1 MTPLALFAV
10 SCEKKGS
17 AVRCMCK
24 EGYAGPICERCAPGY
39 YGNPLLIGGTC
50 KKCNCNGNSDPN
62 LIFND
67 CHNTTGH
74 CQNCWHK
81 TTGVNCER
89 CAPGYY
95 GDAISAKSCREC
107 SCDTC
112 GAASCDDRTGRCYCK
127 PGVTGPYCDRCE
139 VGHYGFSSCHGCR
152 RCMCGVATVND
163 ICNPVTQACVCQP
176 GAAGLRCE
184 RCKNGYWNYGPSG
197 CQRGSCNSETGQ
209 CLSVPVIPPAT
220 NACDITCDKCIWD
233 LIEDLRFSNE
243 SMKEIKAN
251 MVNISSGAA
260 ANNRLNHL
268 NTTTQNLKE
277 NTTISEGLEVEK
289 ETQDT
294 YRRADHLE
302 KQLIIVSNS
311 IQDIIGKVIYY
322 SLQHDLSIEES
333 TRRKEEAE
341 GMVNT
346 MRKLNVSLNEPIA
359 TEESMKA
366 NQRVNRGH
374 PSQVIIK
381 GRLPVAVLYINS
393 ICGLVLR
400 RVLQLEKKLNSTTGL
415 VSPIQHKLSELSS
428 RLSDTRELL
437 EGAVRTTQQAEEKH
451 KENLVRFQEN
461 ENCQNSTAGDYC
473 EECLDGYARDTA
485 EEGQLICKPCSCPFP
500 VRSNNFAVSCEKK
513 GSAVRCMC
521 KEGYAGPICERCAPG
536 YYGNP
541 LLIGGTCK
549 KCNCNGNS
557 DPNLIFSDCHNTTG
571 HCQNCWHKTTGVNC
585 ERCAPGYYGDAI
597 SAKSCRECICDTCGA
612 ASCDDRTGR
621 CYCKPGVTGPY
632 CDRCEVGHY
641 GFSSCHG
648 CRRCMCGVATV
659 NDICNPV
666 TQACV
671 CQPGAAGLRCERC
684 KNGYWNYGPSG
695 CQRGSCNSETG
706 QCLSVPVIPPATNAC
721 DITCDKCIWDLIE
734 DLRFSNES
742 MKEIKANMV
751 NISSGAA
758 ANNRLNHLN
767 TTTQNLKSQLS
778 GWSSQSEHRL
788 LQTDDVEDAVSNL
801 QSDLN
806 TLAEKENTT
815 ISEGLEVEK
824 ETQDTYR
831 RADHLEK
838 QLIVVSNSIQDII
851 GKVIYYSLQ
860 HDLSI
865 EESTRRKEEA
875 EGMVNTMRK
884 LNVSL
889 NEPIATEESMKAN
902 QRVNRG
908 HPSQVIIKGRL
919 PVAVLYI
926 NSICGLVLRRVL
938 QLEKKLNSTTGLV
951 SPIQHKLSE
960 LSSRLS
966 DTRELLEGAVRTTQQ
981 AEEKHKEN
989 LVRFQE
995 NENLQQKLREDYGE
1009 ANETLQVAGGIIIDT
1024 GLDVGELE
1032 IMIKN
1037 VSEFHAAIDGANKLL
1052 REREANLSRYDKDLV
1067 LRATDYAKELQKLAA
1082 ELENYLKNID
1092 ANGFVQKAINASN
1105 VYENIAKYVE
1115 EANETAVITFNYTER
1130 AEDAV
1135 FGVNTQIGFLKERSE
1150 ILLIEATKL
1159 LQSEEETDNESA
1171 VRAAK
1176 RNTNGAIAKVD
1187 SVKKQ
1192 LSESS
1197 SQLKTI
1203 ERGNTA
1209 QRLEYSKRIAENTLN
1224 NTATVLQTVT
1234 PINETAQG
1242 WARNLDNSEYD
1253 TSAYNRA
1260 VSAAEEAVE
1269 NMTEMI
1275 PELLDKLR
1283 VVEQKK
1289 PMSNISSSIL
1299 RIRQLIAQTKSLA
1312 SKVQV
1317 SMRFDGQSA
1326 VEVHPKTKL
1335 EELKTFTSMSLFMK
1349 VDSEKHKGQDR
1360 FIMYLGNKNGRKDYM
1375 GLAIKNDNLVYV
1387 YNLGGG
1393 DVEIPLSSKSIS
1405 TWPPQFN
1412 LIKTER
1418 LGRHG
1423 KVFLTV
1429 PSPGS
1434 TAEQKFI
1441 QKGEAPGTES
1451 LFDLDPDNTVFF
1463 VGGVPPDFR
1472 IPASLNLSPFI
1483 GCIELATL
1491 NKDVMSLYNF
1501 KNKYKIDTTASP
1513 PCPRYKLAFT
1523 QSRAA
1528 NYFFDGTGYALVRN
1542 IEKREKFG
1550 KILTRFDLGV
1560 RSVMDDALLLLMVNG
1575 VSREAYF
1582 NGKSFVA
1589 SSQKISPFQMF
1600 EGGFDF
1606 RTMQSAGLLFYYTE
1620 GSDELAISLENGTV
1634 VLNTKGTKV
1643 RSEKNHYNDGQTH
1656 FLVASVTPQRY
1667 QLIVDDK
1674 DRQSKSRQGNTQQ
1687 QASAPSK
1694 FYFGGSPSGQ
1704 YLNFTGCIS
1713 NAFLSRPDRDMEVED
1728 FQRYTEKVQALL
1740 HGCPME
1746 KPPAALYAKPDR
1758 NSSKPKRG
1766 RARKMGRDK
1775 LRTPEVLDSLK
1786 DNPEELRG
1794 KEEAHC
1800 YLSARPRATQHAY
1813 QFGGTA
1819 NSRLE
1824 YGSIPDFFKERSH
1837 FSLSLRTQSTHGLI
1851 FYVSNEEEDNFMA
1864 LFLAHGRLVYMF
1876 NVGNHK
1882 LKIKSQEKY
1891 NDGSWHNVV
1900 FTREKNE
1907 GRLIIDGLRVLE
1919 DTVPEAGAP
1928 WHVSGVFY
1936 VGGVPPGK
1944 AHKNIQVNSVHS
1956 FTGCVKSFQL
1966 NGQWLSSVSH
1976 TFGVTPCFN
1985 GPTESGTYFSAEG
1998 GYVVLDDSFNLGL
2011 KFELVFEVRPRA
2023 SSGILLHVYTSGGEY
2038 LNMHINHG
2046 QAVLIDMEEGVVNE
2060 ILQGPLRDVFDSKQL
2075 ITDVSGSGNNCS
2087 ARFEGSLNMDLNEIT
2102 MNLVPFPRLHY
2113 LVSSLTPLYTL
2124 ADVNVPSRRLDQ
2136 MFSDAFSKDHQLIHA
2151 DPKHSL
2157 YLACALIVRGDVQV
2171 SDLRRNIERLK
2182 PSLPFVSW
2190 NQEGWKTGLCSVP
2203 PVGHSHSLL
2212 ALANNTCVKSTFIE
2226 LKDRFMKLYKKKAH
2240 LHHYLHVDGMEQSC
2254 FSEAVSSLSSLIEEY
2269 NQLDATKGLLMTDAQ
2284 RLNIAV

>member
-1 MTPLALFAV
+1 LSVSFAV

-24 EGYAGPICERCAPGY
+24 EGY
-39 YGNPLLIGGTC
+39 
-50 KKCNCNGNSDPN
+50 S
-62 LIFND
+62 
-67 CHNTTGH
+67 
-74 CQNCWHK
+74 
-81 TTGVNCER
+81 
-89 CAPGYY
+89 
-95 GDAISAKSCREC
+95 
-107 SCDTC
+107 
-112 GAASCDDRTGRCYCK
+112 
-127 PGVTGPYCDRCE
+127 
-139 VGHYGFSSCHGCR
+139 
-152 RCMCGVATVND
+152 
-163 ICNPVTQACVCQP
+163 
-176 GAAGLRCE
+176 
-184 RCKNGYWNYGPSG
+184 
-197 CQRGSCNSETGQ
+197 
-209 CLSVPVIPPAT
+209 
-220 NACDITCDKCIWD
+220 
-233 LIEDLRFSNE
+233 
-243 SMKEIKAN
+243 
-251 MVNISSGAA
+251 
-260 ANNRLNHL
+260 
-268 NTTTQNLKE
+268 
-277 NTTISEGLEVEK
+277 
-289 ETQDT
+289 
-294 YRRADHLE
+294 
-302 KQLIIVSNS
+302 
-311 IQDIIGKVIYY
+311 
-322 SLQHDLSIEES
+322 
-333 TRRKEEAE
+333 
-341 GMVNT
+341 
-346 MRKLNVSLNEPIA
+346 
-359 TEESMKA
+359 
-366 NQRVNRGH
+366 
-374 PSQVIIK
+374 
-381 GRLPVAVLYINS
+381 
-393 ICGLVLR
+393 
-400 RVLQLEKKLNSTTGL
+400 
-415 VSPIQHKLSELSS
+415 
-428 RLSDTRELL
+428 
-437 EGAVRTTQQAEEKH
+437 
-451 KENLVRFQEN
+451 
-461 ENCQNSTAGDYC
+461 
-473 EECLDGYARDTA
+473 
-485 EEGQLICKPCSCPFP
+485 
-500 VRSNNFAVSCEKK
+500 
-513 GSAVRCMC
+513 
-521 KEGYAGPICERCAPG
+521 GPICERCAPG

-597 SAKSCRECICDTCGA
+597 GAKSCRECNCDTCGTD
-612 ASCDDRTGR
+612 SCDDRTGR

-648 CRRCMCGVATV
+648 CRRCVCGVASV
-659 NDICNPV
+659 NEICNPV
-666 TQACV
+666 TEACV

-695 CQRGSCNSETG
+695 CQKCDCAGGSCNSETG
-706 QCLSVPVIPPATNAC
+706 QCLSVPVIPPSTNAC

-767 TTTQNLKSQLS
+767 TTTQHLKSQLS
-778 GWSSQSEHRL
+778 GWRNQSEHRL
-788 LQTDDVEDAVSNL
+788 LQTDDVEDVVANL

-806 TLAEKENTT
+806 SLGEKENIM

-838 QLIVVSNSIQDII
+838 QLIVVSKSIQDII
-851 GKVIYYSLQ
+851 GKLIYYSSQ
-860 HDLSI
+860 HDLSA
-865 EESTRRKEEA
+865 EESTWRKEDA
-875 EGMVNTMRK
+875 EEMVNTMRK
-884 LNVSL
+884 LNLSL

-902 QRVNRG
+902 Q
-908 HPSQVIIKGRL
+908 I
-919 PVAVLYI
+919 
-926 NSICGLVLRRVL
+926 LRRVL

-951 SPIQHKLSE
+951 SPIQHELSE

-995 NENLQQKLREDYGE
+995 NENLQQKLRKDYGH
-1009 ANETLQVAGGIIIDT
+1009 ANETLRVAGDIIIDT

-1032 IMIKN
+1032 TMIKN

-1067 LRATDYAKELQKLAA
+1067 HRATDYAKELRKLAA

-1130 AEDAV
+1130 AEDAI
-1135 FGVNTQIGFLKERSE
+1135 FGINTQIGFLKDRSE
-1150 ILLIEATKL
+1150 TLLIEATKL
-1159 LQSEEETDNESA
+1159 MQSEEETDNEAA

-1176 RNTNGAIAKVD
+1176 INISGLMAEVD
-1187 SVKKQ
+1187 SIKKE

-1197 SQLKTI
+1197 SQLNTI

-1224 NTATVLQTVT
+1224 KTAMVLQTVT
-1234 PINETAQG
+1234 PINEIVQG

-1260 VSAAEEAVE
+1260 VSAAGEAVE
-1269 NMTEMI
+1269 NLTDMV

-1317 SMRFDGQSA
+1317 SMRFDGLSA

-1393 DVEIPLSSKSIS
+1393 DVEIPLSSKPIS

-1451 LFDLDPDNTVFF
+1451 LFDLEPDNTVFF

-1472 IPASLNLSPFI
+1472 
-1483 GCIELATL
+1483 
-1491 NKDVMSLYNF
+1491 M
-1501 KNKYKIDTTASP
+1501 
-1513 PCPRYKLAFT
+1513 
-1523 QSRAA
+1523 
-1528 NYFFDGTGYALVRN
+1528 
-1542 IEKREKFG
+1542 
-1550 KILTRFDLGV
+1550 
-1560 RSVMDDALLLLMVNG
+1560 
-1575 VSREAYF
+1575 SREAYF
-1582 NGKSFVA
+1582 NGESFVA

-1606 RTMQSAGLLFYYTE
+1606 RTIQSTGLLFYYTE
-1620 GSDELAISLENGTV
+1620 GSDEIAISLENGTV

-1674 DRQSKSRQGNTQQ
+1674 DRQSKSHQRNTQQ

-1766 RARKMGRDK
+1766 HASKFIFAKVGRDK
-1775 LRTPEVLDSLK
+1775 LSTPEVPDSLK

-1800 YLSARPRATQHAY
+1800 YLSASPRATQHAY

-1824 YGSIPDFFKERSH
+1824 YGSIPAFFKERSH

-1851 FYVSNEEEDNFMA
+1851 FYVSNVEEDNFMA

-1919 DTVPEAGAP
+1919 DTVLEAGAP

-1944 AHKNIQVNSVHS
+1944 AHKNIQVIVQVH
-1956 FTGCVKSFQL
+1956 
-1966 NGQWLSSVSH
+1966 NGIREFATS
-1976 TFGVTPCFN
+1976 VTPQQGLCDGRWHRIAVIRDAN
-1985 GPTESGTYFSAEG
+1985 
-1998 GYVVLDDSFNLGL
+1998 VVQLDVDS
-2011 KFELVFEVRPRA
+2011 EVT
-2023 SSGILLHVYTSGGEY
+2023 HV
-2038 LNMHINHG
+2038 
-2046 QAVLIDMEEGVVNE
+2046 V
-2060 ILQGPLRDVFDSKQL
+2060 GPLNTRAMDSKAPVFIGGVPESLLPQSML
-2075 ITDVSGSGNNCS
+2075 IRTAYIGCMRNLIINETPVSFSKAALVSG
-2087 ARFEGSLNMDLNEIT
+2087 
-2102 MNLVPFPRLHY
+2102 
-2113 LVSSLTPLYTL
+2113 
-2124 ADVNVPSRRLDQ
+2124 
-2136 MFSDAFSKDHQLIHA
+2136 
-2151 DPKHSL
+2151 
-2157 YLACALIVRGDVQV
+2157 
-2171 SDLRRNIERLK
+2171 
-2182 PSLPFVSW
+2182 
-2190 NQEGWKTGLCSVP
+2190 
-2203 PVGHSHSLL
+2203 
-2212 ALANNTCVKSTFIE
+2212 
-2226 LKDRFMKLYKKKAH
+2226 
-2240 LHHYLHVDGMEQSC
+2240 
-2254 FSEAVSSLSSLIEEY
+2254 AVSVNSCP
-2269 NQLDATKGLLMTDAQ
+2269 AA
-2284 RLNIAV
+2284 

>member
-1 MTPLALFAV
+1 MYKVDAYMERWHAHQRELKEGGATWCLACLEYGHLPEVCPYEDPLFVQAFDRGEVETAEEWIHLKAIPSPQVDQETCLTCLKGEEWCFAV
-10 SCEKKGS
+10 GKVGHKPPDQPPPWQEVELAQEK
-17 AVRCMCK
+17 VRRQRGGKERRKQREPRWCTMCIAYGH
-24 EGYAGPICERCAPGY
+24 EDEDCPEQEPEDEEPERPAPEWEE
-39 YGNPLLIGGTC
+39 PERPVPEWEELERPEP
-50 KKCNCNGNSDPN
+50 KRGNSVRPEP
-62 LIFND
+62 
-67 CHNTTGH
+67 
-74 CQNCWHK
+74 K
-81 TTGVNCER
+81 
-89 CAPGYY
+89 
-95 GDAISAKSCREC
+95 
-107 SCDTC
+107 
-112 GAASCDDRTGRCYCK
+112 
-127 PGVTGPYCDRCE
+127 
-139 VGHYGFSSCHGCR
+139 
-152 RCMCGVATVND
+152 
-163 ICNPVTQACVCQP
+163 
-176 GAAGLRCE
+176 
-184 RCKNGYWNYGPSG
+184 
-197 CQRGSCNSETGQ
+197 RGE
-209 CLSVPVIPPAT
+209 SVRPEP
-220 NACDITCDKCIWD
+220 K
-233 LIEDLRFSNE
+233 RGE
-243 SMKEIKAN
+243 SVRPEPKR
-251 MVNISSGAA
+251 G
-260 ANNRLNHL
+260 
-268 NTTTQNLKE
+268 
-277 NTTISEGLEVEK
+277 
-289 ETQDT
+289 
-294 YRRADHLE
+294 
-302 KQLIIVSNS
+302 
-311 IQDIIGKVIYY
+311 
-322 SLQHDLSIEES
+322 ES
-333 TRRKEEAE
+333 VRP
-341 GMVNT
+341 
-346 MRKLNVSLNEPIA
+346 EPKRG
-359 TEESMKA
+359 ES
-366 NQRVNRGH
+366 
-374 PSQVIIK
+374 
-381 GRLPVAVLYINS
+381 
-393 ICGLVLR
+393 
-400 RVLQLEKKLNSTTGL
+400 
-415 VSPIQHKLSELSS
+415 
-428 RLSDTRELL
+428 
-437 EGAVRTTQQAEEKH
+437 
-451 KENLVRFQEN
+451 
-461 ENCQNSTAGDYC
+461 NCQNSTAGDYC
-473 EECLDGYARDTA
+473 EECLAGYVHDTA
-485 EEGQLICKPCSCPFP
+485 EEGQLICKPCACPFP
-500 VRSNNFAVSCEKK
+500 ISSNNFAVSCEKK

-521 KEGYAGPICERCAPG
+521 KEGYSGPICERCAPG

-597 SAKSCRECICDTCGA
+597 GAKSCRECNCDTCGTD
-612 ASCDDRTGR
+612 SCDHRTGR

-632 CDRCEVGHY
+632 CDRCENATVIRVAQTPVMTGPE
-641 GFSSCHG
+641 GVIASQESQALTVTAV
-648 CRRCMCGVATV
+648 RRCVCGVASV
-659 NDICNPV
+659 NEICNPV
-666 TQACV
+666 TEACV

-695 CQRGSCNSETG
+695 CQKCDCAGGSCNSETG
-706 QCLSVPVIPPATNAC
+706 QCLSVPVIPPSTNAC

-767 TTTQNLKSQLS
+767 TTTQHLKSQLS
-778 GWSSQSEHRL
+778 GWRNQSEHRL
-788 LQTDDVEDAVSNL
+788 LQTDDVEDVVANL

-806 TLAEKENTT
+806 SLGEKENIM

-838 QLIVVSNSIQDII
+838 QLIVVSKSIQDII
-851 GKVIYYSLQ
+851 GKLIYYSSQ
-860 HDLSI
+860 HDLSA
-865 EESTRRKEEA
+865 EESTWRKEDA
-875 EGMVNTMRK
+875 EEMVNTMRK
-884 LNVSL
+884 LNLSL

-902 QRVNRG
+902 Q
-908 HPSQVIIKGRL
+908 I
-919 PVAVLYI
+919 
-926 NSICGLVLRRVL
+926 LRRVL

-951 SPIQHKLSE
+951 SPIQHELSE

-995 NENLQQKLREDYGE
+995 NENLQQKLRKDYGH
-1009 ANETLQVAGGIIIDT
+1009 ANETLRVAGDIIIDT

-1032 IMIKN
+1032 TMIKN

-1067 LRATDYAKELQKLAA
+1067 HRATDYAKELRKLAA

-1130 AEDAV
+1130 AEDAI
-1135 FGVNTQIGFLKERSE
+1135 FGINTQIGFLKDRSE
-1150 ILLIEATKL
+1150 TLLIEATKL
-1159 LQSEEETDNESA
+1159 MQSEEETG
-1171 VRAAK
+1171 K
-1176 RNTNGAIAKVD
+1176 H
-1187 SVKKQ
+1187 
-1192 LSESS
+1192 
-1197 SQLKTI
+1197 
-1203 ERGNTA
+1203 
-1209 QRLEYSKRIAENTLN
+1209 
-1224 NTATVLQTVT
+1224 
-1234 PINETAQG
+1234 
-1242 WARNLDNSEYD
+1242 
-1253 TSAYNRA
+1253 
-1260 VSAAEEAVE
+1260 
-1269 NMTEMI
+1269 
-1275 PELLDKLR
+1275 R
-1283 VVEQKK
+1283 V
-1289 PMSNISSSIL
+1289 
-1299 RIRQLIAQTKSLA
+1299 
-1312 SKVQV
+1312 
-1317 SMRFDGQSA
+1317 
-1326 VEVHPKTKL
+1326 
-1335 EELKTFTSMSLFMK
+1335 
-1349 VDSEKHKGQDR
+1349 
-1360 FIMYLGNKNGRKDYM
+1360 
-1375 GLAIKNDNLVYV
+1375 
-1387 YNLGGG
+1387 
-1393 DVEIPLSSKSIS
+1393 
-1405 TWPPQFN
+1405 
-1412 LIKTER
+1412 
-1418 LGRHG
+1418 
-1423 KVFLTV
+1423 TV
-1429 PSPGS
+1429 P
-1434 TAEQKFI
+1434 
-1441 QKGEAPGTES
+1441 
-1451 LFDLDPDNTVFF
+1451 L
-1463 VGGVPPDFR
+1463 
-1472 IPASLNLSPFI
+1472 
-1483 GCIELATL
+1483 
-1491 NKDVMSLYNF
+1491 
-1501 KNKYKIDTTASP
+1501 
-1513 PCPRYKLAFT
+1513 
-1523 QSRAA
+1523 SRAA

-1575 VSREAYF
+1575 SNFFTLEMQKGLLRIVYDFGFSNGPVVLEDNLKKIQINDARYHEISVIYHNSKKIILVVDRGHVKSVENEKKSMPFSDIYIGGAPSEILHSRPELA
-1582 NGKSFVA
+1582 
-1589 SSQKISPFQMF
+1589 
-1600 EGGFDF
+1600 
-1606 RTMQSAGLLFYYTE
+1606 TLAGLRGCLKGFQYQKKDFNLLEEAGTI
-1620 GSDELAISLENGTV
+1620 GIS
-1634 VLNTKGTKV
+1634 
-1643 RSEKNHYNDGQTH
+1643 S
-1656 FLVASVTPQRY
+1656 
-1667 QLIVDDK
+1667 
-1674 DRQSKSRQGNTQQ
+1674 
-1687 QASAPSK
+1687 
-1694 FYFGGSPSGQ
+1694 
-1704 YLNFTGCIS
+1704 
-1713 NAFLSRPDRDMEVED
+1713 
-1728 FQRYTEKVQALL
+1728 
-1740 HGCPME
+1740 GCPE
-1746 KPPAALYAKPDR
+1746 ESLFIFAKV
-1758 NSSKPKRG
+1758 
-1766 RARKMGRDK
+1766 GRDK
-1775 LRTPEVLDSLK
+1775 LSTPEVPDSLK

-1800 YLSARPRATQHAY
+1800 YLSASPRATQHAYQFGGTANSRLEYGSIPAFFKERSHFSLSLRTQSTHGLIFYVSNVEEDNFMALFLAHGRLVYMFNVGNHKLKIKSQEKYNDGSWHNVVFTREKNEGRLIIDGLRVLEDTVLEAGAPWHVSGVFYVGGVPPGKAHKNIQVGRDKLSTPEVPGSLKDNPEELRGKEEAHCYLSASPRATQHAY

-1851 FYVSNEEEDNFMA
+1851 FYVSNVEEDNFMA

-1998 GYVVLDDSFNLGL
+1998 GYVVLDDAFNLGL

-2046 QAVLIDMEEGVVNE
+2046 QLVWMGLNPHPRKACGNVAGALIRLGRHGKVFLTVPSPGSTAEQKFIQKGEAPGTESLFDLEPDNTVFFVGGVPPDFRVIVQVHNGIREFATSVTPKQGLCDGRWHRIAVIRDANVVQLDVDSEVTHVVGPLNTRAMDSKAPVFIGGVPESLLPQSMLIRTAYIGCMRNLIINETPVSFSKAALKGIYDEALSSFFRNVDTRRSDGDNNDISGGKIRSLKARAVLIDMEEGVVNE

-2075 ITDVSGSGNNCS
+2075 ITDVSGSGNNWAVGHKVYGSTYREEIVENLRKAAEHCDCLQCFFVIHSMGGGTGSGLGTFVLNVLEDEFPEVYRIVTSVYPS
-2087 ARFEGSLNMDLNEIT
+2087 AEDDVITSPYNSVLAMRELTEHADCVLPIENQSLVDIVNKIKHMSHSGKLGAEIKQSSTIISGQGGVKGQEKPFDAMNNIVANMLLNLT
-2102 MNLVPFPRLHY
+2102 
-2113 LVSSLTPLYTL
+2113 SS
-2124 ADVNVPSRRLDQ
+2124 ARLDQ
-2136 MFSDAFSKDHQLIHA
+2136 MFSDAFSKDHQLIHS

-2212 ALANNTCVKSTFIE
+2212 ALANNTCVKPTFIE

-2269 NQLDATKGLLMTDAQ
+2269 NQLDATKGLLRTDAQ
-2284 RLNIAV
+2284 RLNIAL

>member
-1 MTPLALFAV
+1 MALICFSLLCFLSILLRLFSPATGERGQQTTV
-10 SCEKKGS
+10 VNVCGKGYFLY
-17 AVRCMCK
+17 
-24 EGYAGPICERCAPGY
+24 ELE
-39 YGNPLLIGGTC
+39 TC
-50 KKCNCNGNSDPN
+50 LPCSCNGHSNS
-62 LIFND
+62 
-67 CHNTTGH
+67 
-74 CQNCWHK
+74 CQ
-81 TTGVNCER
+81 
-89 CAPGYY
+89 
-95 GDAISAKSCREC
+95 D
-107 SCDTC
+107 
-112 GAASCDDRTGRCYCK
+112 
-127 PGVTGPYCDRCE
+127 VTG
-139 VGHYGFSSCHGCR
+139 
-152 RCMCGVATVND
+152 
-163 ICNPVTQACVCQP
+163 ICN
-176 GAAGLRCE
+176 
-184 RCKNGYWNYGPSG
+184 
-197 CQRGSCNSETGQ
+197 
-209 CLSVPVIPPAT
+209 
-220 NACDITCDKCIWD
+220 
-233 LIEDLRFSNE
+233 
-243 SMKEIKAN
+243 
-251 MVNISSGAA
+251 
-260 ANNRLNHL
+260 
-268 NTTTQNLKE
+268 
-277 NTTISEGLEVEK
+277 
-289 ETQDT
+289 
-294 YRRADHLE
+294 
-302 KQLIIVSNS
+302 
-311 IQDIIGKVIYY
+311 
-322 SLQHDLSIEES
+322 
-333 TRRKEEAE
+333 
-341 GMVNT
+341 
-346 MRKLNVSLNEPIA
+346 
-359 TEESMKA
+359 
-366 NQRVNRGH
+366 
-374 PSQVIIK
+374 
-381 GRLPVAVLYINS
+381 
-393 ICGLVLR
+393 
-400 RVLQLEKKLNSTTGL
+400 
-415 VSPIQHKLSELSS
+415 
-428 RLSDTRELL
+428 
-437 EGAVRTTQQAEEKH
+437 
-451 KENLVRFQEN
+451 
-461 ENCQNSTAGDYC
+461 NCQNSTAGDYC
-473 EECLDGYARDTA
+473 EECLAAYVHDTA
-485 EEGQLICKPCSCPFP
+485 EEGQLICKPCACPFP
-500 VRSNNFAVSCEKK
+500 ISSNNFAVSCEKK

-597 SAKSCRECICDTCGA
+597 GAKSCRECNCDTCGTN
-612 ASCDDRTGR
+612 SCDHRTGR

-641 GFSSCHG
+641 GFSSCRG
-648 CRRCMCGVATV
+648 CRRCVCGVASV
-659 NDICNPV
+659 NEICNPV

-695 CQRGSCNSETG
+695 CQKCDCAGGSCNSETG
-706 QCLSVPVIPPATNAC
+706 QCLSVPVTPPATNAC

-734 DLRFSNES
+734 DLKFSNES

-767 TTTQNLKSQLS
+767 TTTQHLKSQLS
-778 GWSSQSEHRL
+778 GWRNQSEHRL
-788 LQTDDVEDAVSNL
+788 LQTDDVEDIVANL

-806 TLAEKENTT
+806 SLAEEENTM

-838 QLIVVSNSIQDII
+838 QLIVVSKSIQDII
-851 GKVIYYSLQ
+851 GKLIYYSSQ
-860 HDLSI
+860 HDLSA
-865 EESTRRKEEA
+865 EESTWRKEDA
-875 EGMVNTMRK
+875 EEMVNTMRK
-884 LNVSL
+884 LNLSV

-902 QRVNRG
+902 Q
-908 HPSQVIIKGRL
+908 I
-919 PVAVLYI
+919 
-926 NSICGLVLRRVL
+926 LRRVL
-938 QLEKKLNSTTGLV
+938 QLEKKLNTTTGLV
-951 SPIQHKLSE
+951 SPIQHELSE

-995 NENLQQKLREDYGE
+995 NENFQQKLRKDYGD
-1009 ANETLQVAGGIIIDT
+1009 ANETLRVAGDIIIDT

-1032 IMIKN
+1032 TMIKN

-1067 LRATDYAKELQKLAA
+1067 HRATDYAKELQKLAA

-1130 AEDAV
+1130 AEDAI
-1135 FGVNTQIGFLKERSE
+1135 FGINTQIGFLKDRSE
-1150 ILLIEATKL
+1150 TLLIEATKL
-1159 LQSEEETDNESA
+1159 LQSEEETDNEAA

-1176 RNTNGAIAKVD
+1176 MNIIGLIAEVD
-1187 SVKKQ
+1187 SIKKE

-1197 SQLKTI
+1197 SQLNTI
-1203 ERGNTA
+1203 QRGNTA

-1224 NTATVLQTVT
+1224 KTAMVLQTVT
-1234 PINETAQG
+1234 PINETVQG

-1260 VSAAEEAVE
+1260 VSAAGEAVE
-1269 NMTEMI
+1269 NLTDMV

-1317 SMRFDGQSA
+1317 SMRFDGLSA

-1335 EELKTFTSMSLFMK
+1335 EELKAFTSMSLFMK

-1393 DVEIPLSSKSIS
+1393 DVEIPLSSKPIS

-1472 IPASLNLSPFI
+1472 LPASLNLSPFI
-1483 GCIELATL
+1483 GCIELAAL

-1501 KNKYKIDTTASP
+1501 KNKYKINTAP

-1575 VSREAYF
+1575 SNFFTLEMQKGLLRIVYDFGFSNGPVVLEDNLKKIQINDARYHEISVIYHNSKKIILVVDRGHVKSVENEKKPMPFSDIYIGGAPSEVLHSRPELATLAGLRGCLKGFQYQKKDFNLLEEAGTIGISSGCPEESLVSREAYF
-1582 NGKSFVA
+1582 NGESFVA

-1606 RTMQSAGLLFYYTE
+1606 RTIQSTGLLFYYTE
-1620 GSDELAISLENGTV
+1620 GSDEIAISLENGTV

-1667 QLIVDDK
+1667 QLIIDDK
-1674 DRQSKSRQGNTQQ
+1674 DRQSKSPQRITQQ
-1687 QASAPSK
+1687 QPSAPSK

-1728 FQRYTEKVQALL
+1728 FQRYTVKVQALL

-1766 RARKMGRDK
+1766 RASKVGRDK
-1775 LRTPEVLDSLK
+1775 LSTMEVPDSLK
-1786 DNPEELRG
+1786 DNLEELRG

-1824 YGSIPDFFKERSH
+1824 YGSIPAFFKERSH

-1851 FYVSNEEEDNFMA
+1851 FYVSNEEEDHFMA
-1864 LFLAHGRLVYMF
+1864 LYLAHGRLVYMF

-1919 DTVPEAGAP
+1919 DTVPGAGAP

-1944 AHKNIQVNSVHS
+1944 AHKNIQINSVHS

-1976 TFGVTPCFN
+1976 TFGVTRCFN

-1998 GYVVLDDSFNLGL
+1998 GYVVLDDTFNLGL

-2023 SSGILLHVYTSGGEY
+2023 SSGILLHIYTSGGEY

-2046 QAVLIDMEEGVVNE
+2046 QVIVQVHNGIREFATSVTPKQGLCDGRWHRIAVIRDANVLQLDVDSEVTHVV
-2060 ILQGPLRDVFDSKQL
+2060 GPLNTRAMDSKAPVFIGGVPESLLPQSML
-2075 ITDVSGSGNNCS
+2075 IRTAYIGCMRNLMINETPVSFSKAALVSG
-2087 ARFEGSLNMDLNEIT
+2087 
-2102 MNLVPFPRLHY
+2102 
-2113 LVSSLTPLYTL
+2113 
-2124 ADVNVPSRRLDQ
+2124 
-2136 MFSDAFSKDHQLIHA
+2136 
-2151 DPKHSL
+2151 
-2157 YLACALIVRGDVQV
+2157 
-2171 SDLRRNIERLK
+2171 
-2182 PSLPFVSW
+2182 
-2190 NQEGWKTGLCSVP
+2190 
-2203 PVGHSHSLL
+2203 
-2212 ALANNTCVKSTFIE
+2212 
-2226 LKDRFMKLYKKKAH
+2226 
-2240 LHHYLHVDGMEQSC
+2240 
-2254 FSEAVSSLSSLIEEY
+2254 AVSVNSCP
-2269 NQLDATKGLLMTDAQ
+2269 AA
-2284 RLNIAV
+2284 

>member
-1 MTPLALFAV
+1 MVAV
-10 SCEKKGS
+10 TAKG
-17 AVRCMCK
+17 
-24 EGYAGPICERCAPGY
+24 PD
-39 YGNPLLIGGTC
+39 T
-50 KKCNCNGNSDPN
+50 
-62 LIFND
+62 F
-67 CHNTTGH
+67 H
-74 CQNCWHK
+74 
-81 TTGVNCER
+81 VNMH
-89 CAPGYY
+89 
-95 GDAISAKSCREC
+95 
-107 SCDTC
+107 
-112 GAASCDDRTGRCYCK
+112 
-127 PGVTGPYCDRCE
+127 V
-139 VGHYGFSSCHGCR
+139 
-152 RCMCGVATVND
+152 
-163 ICNPVTQACVCQP
+163 PVTDPEVF
-176 GAAGLRCE
+176 
-184 RCKNGYWNYGPSG
+184 
-197 CQRGSCNSETGQ
+197 
-209 CLSVPVIPPAT
+209 PA
-220 NACDITCDKCIWD
+220 CDKCIWD

-268 NTTTQNLKE
+268 NTTTQHLKSQLSGWSNQSEHRLLQIDDVEDAVSNLQSDLNTLAEKE

-294 YRRADHLE
+294 YSRADHLE
-302 KQLIIVSNS
+302 KQLIVVSNS
-311 IQDIIGKVIYY
+311 IEDIIGKLIYY
-322 SLQHDLSIEES
+322 SLQHDLSAEEN

-451 KENLVRFQEN
+451 K
-461 ENCQNSTAGDYC
+461 G
-473 EECLDGYARDTA
+473 
-485 EEGQLICKPCSCPFP
+485 
-500 VRSNNFAVSCEKK
+500 
-513 GSAVRCMC
+513 
-521 KEGYAGPICERCAPG
+521 
-536 YYGNP
+536 
-541 LLIGGTCK
+541 
-549 KCNCNGNS
+549 
-557 DPNLIFSDCHNTTG
+557 
-571 HCQNCWHKTTGVNC
+571 
-585 ERCAPGYYGDAI
+585 
-597 SAKSCRECICDTCGA
+597 
-612 ASCDDRTGR
+612 
-621 CYCKPGVTGPY
+621 
-632 CDRCEVGHY
+632 
-641 GFSSCHG
+641 
-648 CRRCMCGVATV
+648 
-659 NDICNPV
+659 
-666 TQACV
+666 
-671 CQPGAAGLRCERC
+671 
-684 KNGYWNYGPSG
+684 
-695 CQRGSCNSETG
+695 
-706 QCLSVPVIPPATNAC
+706 
-721 DITCDKCIWDLIE
+721 
-734 DLRFSNES
+734 
-742 MKEIKANMV
+742 
-751 NISSGAA
+751 
-758 ANNRLNHLN
+758 
-767 TTTQNLKSQLS
+767 
-778 GWSSQSEHRL
+778 
-788 LQTDDVEDAVSNL
+788 
-801 QSDLN
+801 
-806 TLAEKENTT
+806 
-815 ISEGLEVEK
+815 
-824 ETQDTYR
+824 
-831 RADHLEK
+831 
-838 QLIVVSNSIQDII
+838 
-851 GKVIYYSLQ
+851 
-860 HDLSI
+860 
-865 EESTRRKEEA
+865 
-875 EGMVNTMRK
+875 
-884 LNVSL
+884 
-889 NEPIATEESMKAN
+889 
-902 QRVNRG
+902 
-908 HPSQVIIKGRL
+908 
-919 PVAVLYI
+919 
-926 NSICGLVLRRVL
+926 
-938 QLEKKLNSTTGLV
+938 
-951 SPIQHKLSE
+951 
-960 LSSRLS
+960 
-966 DTRELLEGAVRTTQQ
+966 
-981 AEEKHKEN
+981 N

-1067 LRATDYAKELQKLAA
+1067 LRAIDYAKELQKLAA

-1150 ILLIEATKL
+1150 TLLIEATKL

-1176 RNTNGAIAKVD
+1176 RNTNGVIAKVD

-1203 ERGNTA
+1203 ER
-1209 QRLEYSKRIAENTLN
+1209 
-1224 NTATVLQTVT
+1224 
-1234 PINETAQG
+1234 
-1242 WARNLDNSEYD
+1242 
-1253 TSAYNRA
+1253 
-1260 VSAAEEAVE
+1260 VE

-1317 SMRFDGQSA
+1317 SMRFDGLSA

-1393 DVEIPLSSKSIS
+1393 DVEIPLSSKPIS

-1418 LGRHG
+1418 LGRYG
-1423 KVFLTV
+1423 KIFLTV

-1501 KNKYKIDTTASP
+1501 KNKYKIDTATSP
-1513 PCPRYKLAFT
+1513 PCPSPELATHAGLRGCLKGF
-1523 QSRAA
+1523 QYQKKDFNLLEEA
-1528 NYFFDGTGYALVRN
+1528 GTIGISSGCPEESL
-1542 IEKREKFG
+1542 
-1550 KILTRFDLGV
+1550 
-1560 RSVMDDALLLLMVNG
+1560 

-1643 RSEKNHYNDGQTH
+1643 RSEKNNYNDGQTH
-1656 FLVASVTPQRY
+1656 FLVASVTPQ
-1667 QLIVDDK
+1667 
-1674 DRQSKSRQGNTQQ
+1674 
-1687 QASAPSK
+1687 
-1694 FYFGGSPSGQ
+1694 
-1704 YLNFTGCIS
+1704 
-1713 NAFLSRPDRDMEVED
+1713 RPDRDMEVED

-1766 RARKMGRDK
+1766 RARKVGRDK
-1775 LRTPEVLDSLK
+1775 LSTPEVPDSLK

-1800 YLSARPRATQHAY
+1800 YLSARPRATQHAH

-1851 FYVSNEEEDNFMA
+1851 FYVSNVEEDNFMALFLAHGRLVYMFNVGNHKLKIKSQEKYNDGSWHNVVFTREKNEGRLIIDGLRVLVALHCRSHFSLSLRTQSTHGLIFYVSNVEEDNFMA

-2046 QAVLIDMEEGVVNE
+2046 QVIVQVHNGIREFATSVTPQQGLCDGRWHRIAVIRDANVVQLDVDSE
-2060 ILQGPLRDVFDSKQL
+2060 VTHVVGPLNTRAMDSKAPVFIGGVPESLLPQSML
-2075 ITDVSGSGNNCS
+2075 IRTAYTGCVRNLMINETPVSFSKAALVIVQVHNGIREFATSVTPKQGLCDGRWHRISESLLPQSMLIRTAYTGCVRNLMINETPVSFSKAALVSG
-2087 ARFEGSLNMDLNEIT
+2087 
-2102 MNLVPFPRLHY
+2102 
-2113 LVSSLTPLYTL
+2113 
-2124 ADVNVPSRRLDQ
+2124 
-2136 MFSDAFSKDHQLIHA
+2136 
-2151 DPKHSL
+2151 
-2157 YLACALIVRGDVQV
+2157 
-2171 SDLRRNIERLK
+2171 
-2182 PSLPFVSW
+2182 
-2190 NQEGWKTGLCSVP
+2190 
-2203 PVGHSHSLL
+2203 
-2212 ALANNTCVKSTFIE
+2212 
-2226 LKDRFMKLYKKKAH
+2226 
-2240 LHHYLHVDGMEQSC
+2240 
-2254 FSEAVSSLSSLIEEY
+2254 AVSINSCP
-2269 NQLDATKGLLMTDAQ
+2269 AA
-2284 RLNIAV
+2284 

>member
-1 MTPLALFAV
+1 V
-10 SCEKKGS
+10 CGKGYFLY
-17 AVRCMCK
+17 
-24 EGYAGPICERCAPGY
+24 ELE
-39 YGNPLLIGGTC
+39 TC
-50 KKCNCNGNSDPN
+50 LPCSCNGHSNS
-62 LIFND
+62 
-67 CHNTTGH
+67 
-74 CQNCWHK
+74 CQ
-81 TTGVNCER
+81 
-89 CAPGYY
+89 
-95 GDAISAKSCREC
+95 D
-107 SCDTC
+107 
-112 GAASCDDRTGRCYCK
+112 
-127 PGVTGPYCDRCE
+127 VTG
-139 VGHYGFSSCHGCR
+139 
-152 RCMCGVATVND
+152 
-163 ICNPVTQACVCQP
+163 ICN
-176 GAAGLRCE
+176 
-184 RCKNGYWNYGPSG
+184 
-197 CQRGSCNSETGQ
+197 
-209 CLSVPVIPPAT
+209 
-220 NACDITCDKCIWD
+220 
-233 LIEDLRFSNE
+233 
-243 SMKEIKAN
+243 
-251 MVNISSGAA
+251 
-260 ANNRLNHL
+260 
-268 NTTTQNLKE
+268 
-277 NTTISEGLEVEK
+277 
-289 ETQDT
+289 
-294 YRRADHLE
+294 
-302 KQLIIVSNS
+302 
-311 IQDIIGKVIYY
+311 
-322 SLQHDLSIEES
+322 
-333 TRRKEEAE
+333 
-341 GMVNT
+341 
-346 MRKLNVSLNEPIA
+346 
-359 TEESMKA
+359 
-366 NQRVNRGH
+366 
-374 PSQVIIK
+374 
-381 GRLPVAVLYINS
+381 
-393 ICGLVLR
+393 
-400 RVLQLEKKLNSTTGL
+400 
-415 VSPIQHKLSELSS
+415 
-428 RLSDTRELL
+428 
-437 EGAVRTTQQAEEKH
+437 
-451 KENLVRFQEN
+451 
-461 ENCQNSTAGDYC
+461 NCQNNTAGDYC
-473 EECLDGYARDTA
+473 EECLDGYVRDKA

-500 VRSNNFAVSCEKK
+500 ISSNNFAVSCEKK

-597 SAKSCRECICDTCGA
+597 STKSCKECSCDKCGTD
-612 ASCDDRTGR
+612 SCDDRTGR
-621 CYCKPGVTGPY
+621 CYCKPGVTGSS

-641 GFSSCHG
+641 GFSSCRG
-648 CRRCMCGVATV
+648 CRRCMCGVASV

-671 CQPGAAGLRCERC
+671 CQPGAAGMRCERC
-684 KNGYWNYGPSG
+684 KNGYWNYGRSG
-695 CQRGSCNSETG
+695 CQKCDCGGGSCNSETG
-706 QCLSVPVIPPATNAC
+706 HCLSVPVIPPATNAC
-721 DITCDKCIWDLIE
+721 DITCDKCIWDVIE
-734 DLRFSNES
+734 DLMFSNES
-742 MKEIKANMV
+742 MKEIKASMV

-758 ANNRLNHLN
+758 ANSRFNHLN
-767 TTTQNLKSQLS
+767 ITTQHLKSQLS
-778 GWSSQSEHRL
+778 RWRNQSEYRL
-788 LQTDDVEDAVSNL
+788 LQTDNVEDVVTNL

-806 TLAEKENTT
+806 SLAEKENTT

-824 ETQDTYR
+824 ETQDTHL

-838 QLIVVSNSIQDII
+838 QLIAVSKSIEDII
-851 GKVIYYSLQ
+851 AKLIYYSLQ
-860 HDLSI
+860 HNLTS
-865 EESTRRKEEA
+865 EEITRRKEEA
-875 EGMVNTMRK
+875 EDIVNTMRK
-884 LNVSL
+884 LNLSL
-889 NEPIATEESMKAN
+889 NGPIATEESMKAT
-902 QRVNRG
+902 Q
-908 HPSQVIIKGRL
+908 I
-919 PVAVLYI
+919 
-926 NSICGLVLRRVL
+926 LRRVL
-938 QLEKKLNSTTGLV
+938 QLEKKLNSTMGLV

-966 DTRELLEGAVRTTQQ
+966 DTRELLEGTVRTVQQ

-995 NENLQQKLREDYGE
+995 NENLQQKLREDYGD
-1009 ANETLQVAGGIIIDT
+1009 ANKTLQVAGDIIIDT

-1032 IMIKN
+1032 TMIKN

-1052 REREANLSRYDKDLV
+1052 KEKEANLSRYDKDLV
-1067 LRATDYAKELQKLAA
+1067 RRATDYAKELQKLAA

-1130 AEDAV
+1130 AEDAI
-1135 FGVNTQIGFLKERSE
+1135 FGINTQIGFLKDRSE
-1150 ILLIEATKL
+1150 TLLMEATKL

-1171 VRAAK
+1171 VRAA
-1176 RNTNGAIAKVD
+1176 RININGALAKVD
-1187 SVKKQ
+1187 SVKKD

-1209 QRLEYSKRIAENTLN
+1209 QRLEHSKRIAVNTLN

-1234 PINETAQG
+1234 PINDTVQG

-1260 VSAAEEAVE
+1260 VSAAGEAVE
-1269 NMTEMI
+1269 NLTDMV

-1335 EELKTFTSMSLFMK
+1335 EELKAFTSMSLFMK

-1375 GLAIKNDNLVYV
+1375 GLAIKNDNLVYI

-1393 DVEIPLSSKSIS
+1393 DVEIPLSSKPVS

-1472 IPASLNLSPFI
+1472 LPASLNLSPFI
-1483 GCIELATL
+1483 GCIELAAL

-1501 KNKYKIDTTASP
+1501 KNKYKINTAASP
-1513 PCPRYKLAFT
+1513 PCPRYCMLYLQNQHHSIAPLSQVLHTVFTKSTPQHRPPVPVVLLPLTLAVKEYGSNWLWFLQSNFFT
-1523 QSRAA
+1523 LEMQKGLLRIMYDFGFSNGPVVLEDNLKKIQINDARYHEISIIYHNSKKIILVVDRGHVKSVENEKKPMPFSDIYIGGAPTEILHSRPELATLVGLRGCLKGFQYQKKDFNLLEEA
-1528 NYFFDGTGYALVRN
+1528 GTIG
-1542 IEKREKFG
+1542 ISSGCPEE
-1550 KILTRFDLGV
+1550 
-1560 RSVMDDALLLLMVNG
+1560 SLM
-1575 VSREAYF
+1575 SREAYF
-1582 NGKSFVA
+1582 NGESFVA
-1589 SSQKISPFQMF
+1589 SSQKISPFQTF

-1606 RTMQSAGLLFYYTE
+1606 RTVQSTGLLFYYTE

-1656 FLVASVTPQRY
+1656 FLVASVTAQRY

-1674 DRQSKSRQGNTQQ
+1674 DRQRKSHQGITQQ

-1758 NSSKPKRG
+1758 NSSKPKTG
-1766 RARKMGRDK
+1766 RANKVVRDK
-1775 LRTPEVLDSLK
+1775 LRTPEVPVSLK

-1800 YLSARPRATQHAY
+1800 YLSARPRATQHAH

-1864 LFLAHGRLVYMF
+1864 LFLTHGRLVYMF
-1876 NVGNHK
+1876 NVGNNK

-1891 NDGSWHNVV
+1891 NDGAWHNVV

-1919 DTVPEAGAP
+1919 DTVPEADAP

-1944 AHKNIQVNSVHS
+1944 AHKNIQINSVHS

-1966 NGQWLSSVSH
+1966 NGQWLSSVSR
-1976 TFGVTPCFN
+1976 TFGVTRCFN

-2023 SSGILLHVYTSGGEY
+2023 SSGILLHVSTSGGEY

-2046 QAVLIDMEEGVVNE
+2046 QVIVQVHNGIREFATSVTPKQGLCDGRWHRIAVIRDANVVQLDVDSE
-2060 ILQGPLRDVFDSKQL
+2060 VTHVVGPLNTRAIDSKAPVFIGGVPESLLPQSML
-2075 ITDVSGSGNNCS
+2075 IRTAYTGCMRNLMINETPVSFSKAALVSG
-2087 ARFEGSLNMDLNEIT
+2087 
-2102 MNLVPFPRLHY
+2102 
-2113 LVSSLTPLYTL
+2113 
-2124 ADVNVPSRRLDQ
+2124 
-2136 MFSDAFSKDHQLIHA
+2136 
-2151 DPKHSL
+2151 
-2157 YLACALIVRGDVQV
+2157 
-2171 SDLRRNIERLK
+2171 
-2182 PSLPFVSW
+2182 
-2190 NQEGWKTGLCSVP
+2190 
-2203 PVGHSHSLL
+2203 
-2212 ALANNTCVKSTFIE
+2212 
-2226 LKDRFMKLYKKKAH
+2226 
-2240 LHHYLHVDGMEQSC
+2240 
-2254 FSEAVSSLSSLIEEY
+2254 AVSVNSCP
-2269 NQLDATKGLLMTDAQ
+2269 AA
-2284 RLNIAV
+2284 

>member
-1 MTPLALFAV
+1 MALICFSLLCFLSVFLRLFSPAIAAGERGQQSTVVNVCGKGYFLYELETCLPCSCNGHSNSCQDVTGICNNCQNSTAGDYCEECLDGYVRDTAEEGQLICKPCSCPFPVRSNNFAV

-62 LIFND
+62 LIFSD

-197 CQRGSCNSETGQ
+197 CQKCDCAGGSCNSETGQ

-260 ANNRLNHL
+260 ANNH
-268 NTTTQNLKE
+268 
-277 NTTISEGLEVEK
+277 
-289 ETQDT
+289 
-294 YRRADHLE
+294 
-302 KQLIIVSNS
+302 
-311 IQDIIGKVIYY
+311 
-322 SLQHDLSIEES
+322 
-333 TRRKEEAE
+333 
-341 GMVNT
+341 
-346 MRKLNVSLNEPIA
+346 
-359 TEESMKA
+359 
-366 NQRVNRGH
+366 
-374 PSQVIIK
+374 
-381 GRLPVAVLYINS
+381 
-393 ICGLVLR
+393 
-400 RVLQLEKKLNSTTGL
+400 
-415 VSPIQHKLSELSS
+415 
-428 RLSDTRELL
+428 
-437 EGAVRTTQQAEEKH
+437 
-451 KENLVRFQEN
+451 
-461 ENCQNSTAGDYC
+461 
-473 EECLDGYARDTA
+473 
-485 EEGQLICKPCSCPFP
+485 
-500 VRSNNFAVSCEKK
+500 
-513 GSAVRCMC
+513 
-521 KEGYAGPICERCAPG
+521 
-536 YYGNP
+536 
-541 LLIGGTCK
+541 
-549 KCNCNGNS
+549 
-557 DPNLIFSDCHNTTG
+557 
-571 HCQNCWHKTTGVNC
+571 
-585 ERCAPGYYGDAI
+585 
-597 SAKSCRECICDTCGA
+597 
-612 ASCDDRTGR
+612 
-621 CYCKPGVTGPY
+621 
-632 CDRCEVGHY
+632 
-641 GFSSCHG
+641 
-648 CRRCMCGVATV
+648 
-659 NDICNPV
+659 
-666 TQACV
+666 
-671 CQPGAAGLRCERC
+671 
-684 KNGYWNYGPSG
+684 
-695 CQRGSCNSETG
+695 
-706 QCLSVPVIPPATNAC
+706 
-721 DITCDKCIWDLIE
+721 
-734 DLRFSNES
+734 
-742 MKEIKANMV
+742 
-751 NISSGAA
+751 
-758 ANNRLNHLN
+758 LNHLN

-851 GKVIYYSLQ
+851 GKLIYYSLQ
-860 HDLSI
+860 HNLSI

-902 QRVNRG
+902 Q
-908 HPSQVIIKGRL
+908 I
-919 PVAVLYI
+919 
-926 NSICGLVLRRVL
+926 LRRVL

-1009 ANETLQVAGGIIIDT
+1009 ANETLQLAGGIIIDT

-1234 PINETAQG
+1234 PINETVQG

-1335 EELKTFTSMSLFMK
+1335 EELKAFTSMSLFMK

-1393 DVEIPLSSKSIS
+1393 DVEIPLSSKPIS

-1575 VSREAYF
+1575 SNFFTLEMQKGLLRIVYDFGFSNGPVVLEDNLKKIQINDARYHEISVIYHNSKKIILVVDRGHVKSVENEKKPMPFSDIYIGGAPSEILHSSPELATHAGLRGCLKGFQYQKKDFNLLEEAGTIGISSGCPEESLVSREAYF

-1800 YLSARPRATQHAY
+1800 YLSARPRATQHAH

-1837 FSLSLRTQSTHGLI
+1837 FSLSLRTQSSHGLI

-1919 DTVPEAGAP
+1919 DTVLEAGAP

-2046 QAVLIDMEEGVVNE
+2046 QVIVQVHNGIREFATSVTPKQGLCDGRWHRIAVIRDANVVQLDVDSE
-2060 ILQGPLRDVFDSKQL
+2060 VTHVVGPLNTRAMDSKAPVFIGGVPESLLPQNML
-2075 ITDVSGSGNNCS
+2075 IRTAYTGCMRNLMINETPVSFSKAALVSG
-2087 ARFEGSLNMDLNEIT
+2087 
-2102 MNLVPFPRLHY
+2102 
-2113 LVSSLTPLYTL
+2113 
-2124 ADVNVPSRRLDQ
+2124 
-2136 MFSDAFSKDHQLIHA
+2136 
-2151 DPKHSL
+2151 
-2157 YLACALIVRGDVQV
+2157 
-2171 SDLRRNIERLK
+2171 
-2182 PSLPFVSW
+2182 
-2190 NQEGWKTGLCSVP
+2190 
-2203 PVGHSHSLL
+2203 
-2212 ALANNTCVKSTFIE
+2212 
-2226 LKDRFMKLYKKKAH
+2226 
-2240 LHHYLHVDGMEQSC
+2240 
-2254 FSEAVSSLSSLIEEY
+2254 AVSVNSCP
-2269 NQLDATKGLLMTDAQ
+2269 AA
-2284 RLNIAV
+2284 